1 MTSDQTKVDNQ
12 EDVDLIG
19 LPGETIGRVEESG
32 LYNASL
38 VIGIEEPFV
47 DESFV
52 IAELDVKVGTII
64 PLLPLDAATSSY
76 RAAVCTD
83 HTKWDGERVGERKD
97 YQYPDTLHDCFE
109 KSETVNAETIEK
121 LTGLIAKQHTLSEAT
136 ISLNRTDFIDS
147 RALVDEP
154 SRKQK
159 SSRTTSVTKKTKGS
173 EQTQSDPPLT
183 EETESY
189 QTTQKRR
196 DNSFVREVKEAYNE
210 RCAVCG
216 NRRISPNG
224 NPEVEAAH
232 IYPKHKGGSDTIEN
246 GIALCRLHHWAF
258 DVGWITITEDYIIRV
273 ADRPNLDGYS
283 EFQSL
288 EGEEIILPDN
298 NTLQPHEKFLSN
310 HKSLHGFPDFD
321 TE

>member
-1 MTSDQTKVDNQ
+1 MTSDQTKVDNR

-19 LPGETIGRVEESG
+19 LPGETIGRVEKSE

-38 VIGIEEPFV
+38 IIGIEEPFV

-52 IAELDVKVGTII
+52 IAELDVEVGTVI
-64 PLLPLDAATSSY
+64 PLLPLNAATSSY

-97 YQYPDTLHDCFE
+97 YQYPDVLHDCFE

-121 LTGLIAKQHTLSEAT
+121 LTGLIAKQYTLSEAT
-136 ISLNRTDFIDS
+136 ISLNRTDFIAP
-147 RALVDEP
+147 RALVDEA
-154 SRKQK
+154 SREQK
-159 SSRTTSVTKKTKGS
+159 SSQTTSVTEKTKSS

-183 EETESY
+183 EETTSY

-196 DNSFVREVKEAYNE
+196 DNSFVHKVKEAYNK

-216 NRRISPNG
+216 DRRISPNG

-283 EFQSL
+283 EFQPL
-288 EGEEIILPDN
+288 EGEKIILPDN
-298 NTLQPHEKFLSN
+298 AALRPHEKFLKN
-310 HKSLHGFPDFD
+310 HNSLHDFIRF
-321 TE
+321 EEE

>member
-1 MTSDQTKVDNQ
+1 MTSDQTRVDNQ

-52 IAELDVKVGTII
+52 IADLDVEVGTII
-64 PLLPLDAATSSY
+64 PLLPLDAATPSY

-97 YQYPDTLHDCFE
+97 YQYPDVLHDCFE
-109 KSETVNAETIEK
+109 KSGTVNAETIEK
-121 LTGLIAKQHTLSEAT
+121 LTGLIAKQYTLSDAT
-136 ISLNRTDFIDS
+136 LSLNRTDFIAP
-147 RALVDEP
+147 RALIDESSRDQDP
-154 SRKQK
+154 SRK
-159 SSRTTSVTKKTKGS
+159 TSATEKTKNS
-173 EQTQSDPPLT
+173 CQAQSDPPLT
-183 EETESY
+183 EKTKSY
-189 QTTQKRR
+189 QTTQKKR
-196 DNSFVREVKEAYNE
+196 DSSFVQEVKEAYNE

-216 NRRISPNG
+216 AQRISPNG

-232 IYPKHKGGSDTIEN
+232 IYPKHKDGSDTVEN

-258 DVGWITITEDYIIRV
+258 DVGWITITEDYLIRI

-283 EFQSL
+283 DFQSL
-288 EGEEIILPDN
+288 DGEEIIVPDDT
-298 NTLQPHEKFLSN
+298 TLQPHKKFLKKHN
-310 HKSLHGFPDFD
+310 NLHGFSDF
-321 TE
+321 EVE